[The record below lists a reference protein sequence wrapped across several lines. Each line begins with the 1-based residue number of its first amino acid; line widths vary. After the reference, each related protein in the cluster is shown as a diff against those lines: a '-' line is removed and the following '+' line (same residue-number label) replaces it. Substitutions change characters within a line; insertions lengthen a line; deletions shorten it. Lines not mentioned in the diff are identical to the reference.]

1 MRRLGVD
8 LSEAR
13 LQQELFALG
22 IDATYSNLTQADKS
36 LLRYIALL
44 KQTSSSQG
52 SALPV
57 RGKSV
62 KPLKISA

>member
-22 IDATYSNLTQADKS
+22 IDATYANLTQADTS
-36 LLRYIALL
+36 LLRYVALI
-44 KQTSSSQG
+44 KQTSNAQG
-52 SALPV
+52 DMARTINQKFV
-57 RGKSV
+57 
-62 KPLKISA
+62 A

>member
-22 IDATYSNLTQADKS
+22 IDATYANLTQADKS
-36 LLRYIALL
+36 LLRYVALI
-44 KQTSSSQG
+44 KQTSNAQG
-52 SALPV
+52 DMARTINQKFV
-57 RGKSV
+57 
-62 KPLKISA
+62 A

>member
-22 IDATYSNLTQADKS
+22 IDATYANLTQADKS
-36 LLRYIALL
+36 LLRYVALI
-44 KQTSSSQG
+44 KQTSNAQRDM
-52 SALPV
+52 ARTINQKFV
-57 RGKSV
+57 
-62 KPLKISA
+62 A